1 LFFMPIIM
9 ARPTGGRAADLP
21 KIKGCPAKLLSTN
34 KGEAMSNS
42 VSTSLHALSIERE
55 LDANIDSLTQW
66 LRQNSPDDQAP
77 MHADEGIYERLA
89 WHTGYLIAL
98 RDIRAMLAAA

>member
-1 LFFMPIIM
+1 
-9 ARPTGGRAADLP
+9 
-21 KIKGCPAKLLSTN
+21 
-34 KGEAMSNS
+34 MSFS
-42 VSTSLHALSIERE
+42 VSTSLETGPIQRE

-66 LRQNSPDDQAP
+66 LRENSAGES
-77 MHADEGIYERLA
+77 ASASSDEGLYERLA